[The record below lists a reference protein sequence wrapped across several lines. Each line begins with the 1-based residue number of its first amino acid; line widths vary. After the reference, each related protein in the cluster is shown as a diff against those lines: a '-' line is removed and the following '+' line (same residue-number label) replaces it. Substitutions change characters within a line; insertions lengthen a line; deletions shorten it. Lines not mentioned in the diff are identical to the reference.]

1 MNFHLNF
8 LKDSNSV
15 WSSLLVRVSFLYK
28 EDTFLK
34 KLFKACMHKELNLED
49 PQTYSEK
56 LQWLKLYNRRP
67 YYPSLV
73 DKYEVKEFVS
83 KVIGKEFI
91 IPTIG
96 VWNNFD
102 EIDFTELPDQF
113 VLKTTNGGGS
123 TGVVICKD
131 KNIFDYKSAKKKL
144 NKSMHSHV
152 DMGEWPYK
160 NVTPRIIAEQYMED
174 KETGELRDY
183 KFFCFDGVVKALF
196 IATDRGVV
204 GDQPKFDFYDAD
216 FNHLPFKQGHP
227 HQKNKKIHKPDNFEL
242 MKELAAKLSKGEPHE
257 RIDLYEINGKV
268 YFGEITFFHFG
279 GIEPFD
285 PEEWDYTFGSW
296 LNLPQK
302 QK

>member
-1 MNFHLNF
+1 MKI
-8 LKDSNSV
+8 LKDSNSI
-15 WSSLLVRVSFLYK
+15 WSSILVRSSFLFP

-34 KLFKACMHKELNLED
+34 LLFRTCMHKQLNLEN
-49 PQTYSEK
+49 PETYSEK
-56 LQWLKLYNRRP
+56 LQWLKLYNRKP
-67 YYPSLV
+67 LYPKLV
-73 DKYEVKEFVS
+73 DKYEVKDYVANI
-83 KVIGKEFI
+83 IGKEYI

-96 VWNNFD
+96 VWNSFD
-102 EIDFTELPDQF
+102 EIDFAQLPNQF

-131 KNIFDYKSAKKKL
+131 KSAFDISSAKKKL
-144 NKSMHSHV
+144 VKSMHTNV

-160 NVTPRIIAEQYMED
+160 QIKPRIIAEQYMED

-183 KFFCFDGVVKALF
+183 KFFCFDGEVKALF
-196 IATDRGVV
+196 IATDRGVI

-227 HQKNKKIHKPDNFEL
+227 HQTKKEIKKPATFEL
-242 MKELAAKLSKGEPHE
+242 MKELASKLSKGEPHE

-285 PEEWDYTFGSW
+285 PEEWDYKFGSW
-296 LNLPQK
+296 LKLPSK
-302 QK
+302 TISK

>member
-1 MNFHLNF
+1 MKF
-8 LKDSNSV
+8 LRDSNSV
-15 WSSLLVRVSFLYK
+15 WSSLLVRISFLYK

-34 KLFKACMHKELNLED
+34 KLFKACMHKELDLED

-83 KVIGKEFI
+83 KVIGEEFI

-102 EIDFTELPDQF
+102 EIDFTELPGQF

-131 KNIFDYKSAKKKL
+131 KNNFDYKSARKKL

-160 NVTPRIIAEQYMED
+160 NVKPRIIAEQYMED

-183 KFFCFDGVVKALF
+183 KFFCFNGVVKALF

-227 HQKNKKIHKPDNFEL
+227 HQKNKIIHKPDNFEL

-296 LNLPQK
+296 LSLPQK

>member
-1 MNFHLNF
+1 MKF
-8 LKDSNSV
+8 LKDSNSI
-15 WSSLLVRVSFLYK
+15 WSSLLVRISFLYK

-34 KLFKACMHKELNLED
+34 KLFKACMHKELDLED

-83 KVIGKEFI
+83 KVIGKKFI

-102 EIDFTELPDQF
+102 EIDFTELPGQF

-131 KNIFDYKSAKKKL
+131 KNNFDYKSARKKL

-160 NVTPRIIAEQYMED
+160 SVKPRIIAEQYMED

-227 HQKNKKIHKPDNFEL
+227 HQKNKIIHKPDNFEL